1 LSAVAG
7 RPDEE
12 QLLMRD
18 PTVLSM
24 IIGIAVIVVVAGVSL
39 VMVKSPGELAEARLS
54 DLSGLRRSRAGKPLD
69 AAAGILARP
78 AAIDLGG
85 TSFWTRL
92 VPKAEDLN
100 LLYEQ
105 ADVNVNFKTFLGL
118 VGALAVV
125 GILFGIVFRLPIYL
139 IPLGAPVFGMLPFL
153 WLFHRRRKRIAQFI
167 EAMPEAVELISRS
180 LRAGHGL
187 ASGLHLVAE
196 EMKGPVAD
204 EFNRVFEEQNLGIP
218 IELSLRNMADRI
230 PVMDVRFFVIAVV
243 VQRATGGDL
252 AEVLDKIG
260 RLIRQRY
267 EMHGHVK
274 ALTAEGRLSGIVL
287 LGMPPAMLA
296 YLCFANYSYVSVL
309 FNTPMGVKMLAYATV
324 GQFIGALMIKKIV
337 AIKV

>member
-1 LSAVAG
+1 
-7 RPDEE
+7 
-12 QLLMRD
+12 MRD
-18 PTVLSM
+18 PTVVSM
-24 IIGIAVIVVVAGVSL
+24 IIGVAVIVLVGGVSL
-39 VMVKSPGELAEARLS
+39 VMAKSPGELAEARLAG
-54 DLSGLRRSRAGKPLD
+54 LSGQRRSPAGKPLD
-69 AAAGILARP
+69 PAVGILTRP
-78 AAIDLGG
+78 TAIDVGAA
-85 TSFWTRL
+85 SSWTRL
-92 VPKAEDLN
+92 LPKAEDLN

-105 ADVNVNFKTFLGL
+105 ADVNLKFNIFLAA
-118 VGALAVV
+118 VGALAVT
-125 GILFGIVFRLPIYL
+125 GIAFGVVFGLPIYL
-139 IPLGAPVFGMLPFL
+139 IPLGAPVFGALPFL
-153 WLFHRRRKRIAQFI
+153 WLLHRRKRRIKLFV
-167 EAMPEAVELISRS
+167 EAMPEAVELMSRS

-187 ASGLHLVAE
+187 ASGLQLVAE

-267 EMHGHVK
+267 ELHGHVK

-296 YLCFANYSYVSVL
+296 YLCFANYGYVSPL
-309 FNTPMGVKMLAYATV
+309 FDTPMGVKMLAYTVV
-324 GQFIGALMIKKIV
+324 GQFLGALMIKKIV
-337 AIKV
+337 TIKV